1 MRQRFPLMHAF
12 VLFAEALII
21 SWALIYLIEYFDWHW
36 VREAGGG
43 FLRLEAGS
51 G

>member
-1 MRQRFPLMHAF
+1 MHPL
-12 VLFAEALII
+12 VVFAKALII

-43 FLRLEAGS
+43 FPQRKA
-51 G
+51 